1 MTVCLR
7 ITVHLLPVQKSYP
20 MTACLMTTVRPIAQ
34 PEVLP
39 NDRGSDDCKLGS
51 SADNDG
57 LLSPTQQ
64 VGTQYSLL
72 DCDIVQIDRETD
84 QSRKPNRQQQ
94 MPVPHSRTLE
104 TERHTYQIPSKL
116 RPRVMV
122 VTDQNGARP
131 PDNVNCN
138 WLEVLSHA
146 DLQQLG
152 PTRER
157 CYCG

>member
-1 MTVCLR
+1 MAANLTTTYASQILD
-7 ITVHLLPVQKSYP
+7 LL
-20 MTACLMTTVRPIAQ
+20 
-34 PEVLP
+34 
-39 NDRGSDDCKLGS
+39 
-51 SADNDG
+51 G
-57 LLSPTQQ
+57 LSKFK
-64 VGTQYSLL
+64 GGA
-72 DCDIVQIDRETD
+72 
-84 QSRKPNRQQQ
+84 
-94 MPVPHSRTLE
+94 MPPCPPPDKNIPAHSRTLE

-122 VTDQNGARP
+122 VIDQNGARP
-131 PDNVNCN
+131 PENVNCN